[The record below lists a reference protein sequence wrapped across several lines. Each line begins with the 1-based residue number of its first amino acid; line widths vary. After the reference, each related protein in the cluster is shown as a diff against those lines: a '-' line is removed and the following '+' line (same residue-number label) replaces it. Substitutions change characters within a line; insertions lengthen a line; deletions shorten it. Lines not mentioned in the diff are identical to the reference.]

1 MSPDPTPTRPIQA
14 WLDEIARLRSFAG
27 TPSEFWPAY
36 AALLARIASARR
48 CLLVVG
54 QPAQPGSLRKL
65 AEWSD
70 PSPADRCAI
79 TFGRMIPSLAADAM
93 SSGDAAATVEP
104 GVIPD
109 TVHMAMAVRLRIE
122 RSSQSAV
129 AVLLVPNVNEAHAR
143 KVRMALAMASDVASS
158 YQALN
163 ARTDAH
169 GSGDRLASVLDVLA
183 QVNAEKHFHAALLA
197 LANGVASQ
205 LACDRVSI
213 GWLSGPYV
221 RVKAISRTARFDP
234 KMAIVQ
240 ALESAMEEAMDQDEE
255 VVWPPSPEQR
265 LVTRAHGDYARH
277 HGVAHLASIPI
288 RVEGRPV
295 AVLTCERQEGDF
307 TDVVTGQLRLAC
319 DQLAPRLSELHRASG
334 WFGARWA
341 RVLRR
346 HAASLVGPQNTWAK
360 LAAVAGALA
369 AVALFLP
376 VYPYRVEGTF
386 VLRAEELS
394 YLTAP
399 FDGFI
404 RSAEVQPGDVVRK
417 EAPLVRLN
425 TDQLELEEAAAIAD
439 QTRFLREAEKS
450 RAARQLAEMRIAQ
463 AQADQAAARLGLVRH
478 RLSQATLKAPFDGV
492 VAEGDL
498 RQRIS
503 APVRQGDALLKV
515 ARIDRLYVEVD
526 VHERDAQEILAAKAA
541 EIAFVARPKESFG
554 VAVAVV
560 EPAEIGR
567 AHV

>member
-1 MSPDPTPTRPIQA
+1 M
-14 WLDEIARLRSFAG
+14 LFRS
-27 TPSEFWPAY
+27 
-36 AALLARIASARR
+36 
-48 CLLVVG
+48 
-54 QPAQPGSLRKL
+54 
-65 AEWSD
+65 
-70 PSPADRCAI
+70 
-79 TFGRMIPSLAADAM
+79 
-93 SSGDAAATVEP
+93 
-104 GVIPD
+104 
-109 TVHMAMAVRLRIE
+109 
-122 RSSQSAV
+122 
-129 AVLLVPNVNEAHAR
+129 
-143 KVRMALAMASDVASS
+143 
-158 YQALN
+158 
-163 ARTDAH
+163 
-169 GSGDRLASVLDVLA
+169 
-183 QVNAEKHFHAALLA
+183 
-197 LANGVASQ
+197 
-205 LACDRVSI
+205 
-213 GWLSGPYV
+213 
-221 RVKAISRTARFDP
+221 
-234 KMAIVQ
+234 
-240 ALESAMEEAMDQDEE
+240 
-255 VVWPPSPEQR
+255 
-265 LVTRAHGDYARH
+265 
-277 HGVAHLASIPI
+277 
-288 RVEGRPV
+288 
-295 AVLTCERQEGDF
+295 
-307 TDVVTGQLRLAC
+307 
-319 DQLAPRLSELHRASG
+319 
-334 WFGARWA
+334 
-341 RVLRR
+341 
-346 HAASLVGPQNTWAK
+346 GPQNTWAK

-560 EPAEIGR
+560 EPAAQPKEEGNVFRLRAAMSQPPQPWFRPGMTGVCKVPAGR
-567 AHV
+567 RTLAWILAHRTIDFLRLYLWW